1 MDDRFVEAKLSHAR
15 TTVGRLRASCRANP
29 QLRLLN
35 IVWPRLGQSAAY
47 VQVTGNNIQQRE
59 LYFRLELR
67 GFARESTTLY
77 EPGGREFESLRARQI
92 RWISESY
99 RDIASGQ
106 RSTRCS

>member
-1 MDDRFVEAKLSHAR
+1 MVANARPIGNWPDFGFGNGRFAAGIREVLR
-15 TTVGRLRASCRANP
+15 TALGRLRASCRANP

-67 GFARESTTLY
+67 GFAPESTTLY
-77 EPGGREFESLRARQI
+77 EPGGREFESLRAHQ
-92 RWISESY
+92 
-99 RDIASGQ
+99 
-106 RSTRCS
+106 